1 MLEDLDEDDAKK
13 LKYLAVGGVGLIV
26 MLAILL
32 FALDALGGGMKKK
45 NKTKPSQRVQRSVP
59 NSEKDIWS

>member
-26 MLAILL
+26 MLFVLL

-45 NKTKPSQRVQRSVP
+45 TKTKPNQRVQRSVP
-59 NSEKDIWS
+59 ISEKDIWS